1 MAELAD
7 ALDSGSSVRKGRGGS
22 NPLLGT
28 LILKDL
34 RLCRESFFHFPPPH
48 QPQQHFTPAD
58 VQSSPTRDL
67 AVSASKNGI
76 PENSLLFLE
85 RALISVVSTRPE
97 RKIPKL
103 ILALIIEP
111 PVYLTDR
118 SGF

>member
-1 MAELAD
+1 V
-7 ALDSGSSVRKGRGGS
+7 S
-22 NPLLGT
+22 P
-28 LILKDL
+28 
-34 RLCRESFFHFPPPH
+34 FFISRHPN

-58 VQSSPTRDL
+58 IQSSPTREL
-67 AVSASKNGI
+67 SVSASKNGI

-85 RALISVVSTRPE
+85 RALTSVVSTRPE